1 MNAEGAREG
10 AHRPNRQPEPRE
22 YQSATAE
29 GWTTADAAELDV
41 LIYELA
47 RGYLEHRANCA
58 SCAAEYPPCA
68 HVRRA
73 IESVL
78 EWREARELMSR
89 AEWLRAE
96 RDRIG
101 GRAA

>member
-1 MNAEGAREG
+1 MNDEGRLAS
-10 AHRPNRQPEPRE
+10 APRQADPRRE
-22 YQSATAE
+22 YQSATTE
-29 GWTTADAAELDV
+29 GWTPADAAELDV
-41 LIYELA
+41 LIYELT
-47 RGYLEHRANCA
+47 RSYFEHRANCA

-78 EWREARELMSR
+78 EWREARELRSR

>member
-1 MNAEGAREG
+1 MNDEGRLAS
-10 AHRPNRQPEPRE
+10 APRQADPRRE
-22 YQSATAE
+22 YQSATTE
-29 GWTTADAAELDV
+29 GWTPADAAELDV
-41 LIYELA
+41 LIYELT
-47 RGYLEHRANCA
+47 RSYFEHRANCA

-78 EWREARELMSR
+78 EWREARELLSR